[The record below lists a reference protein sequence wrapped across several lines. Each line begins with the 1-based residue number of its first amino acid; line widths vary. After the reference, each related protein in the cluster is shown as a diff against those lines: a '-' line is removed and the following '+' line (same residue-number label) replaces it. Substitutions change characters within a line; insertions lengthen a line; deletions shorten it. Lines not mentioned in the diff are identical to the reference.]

1 VLLTAKTAIVAGKW
15 IQVDSL
21 DSNFER
27 VVRLTGAGFN
37 IDVKIYIDG
46 KQVGSTFKVLTK

>member
-1 VLLTAKTAIVAGKW
+1 M
-15 IQVDSL
+15 DS
-21 DSNFER
+21 DFER

-37 IDVKIYIDG
+37 IDVKIFIDG